1 MPLKLIRRTGS
12 PCWHIQGTVAG
23 ERIRQSTGIEL
34 GQKGEAEIYRA
45 RLEARLV
52 ERRARGK
59 RATYTFAEAALAYIE
74 SGGEARFLAR
84 IIEHFGPERAL
95 ADIDGQAIREAERKL
110 FAHVKPAT
118 VNRQLITP
126 ISAIYNLAAD
136 EGLAEYRRF
145 RKRKGDQKR
154 TRWLTPEEAEELIAQ
169 AVAIAPHLIPM
180 LAMLLGGGLRVS
192 EALRVTRSTY
202 YENSAEILVG
212 QSKNGDARLVK
223 LPARAGRMIDVN
235 LPEKGNICLTP
246 KGKPYVITPGR
257 GGQTAA
263 AFNRVRDAAGLG
275 PEVTPHVLRHTWAT
289 WFYCQT
295 LDFGGLLD
303 QGGWRKADMAMRY
316 RKIAPEDLN
325 ERLRVARWDFTRR
338 TTPEQRRGAIRA
350 I

>member
-1 MPLKLIRRTGS
+1 MPLKLTKRTGS
-12 PCWHIQGTVAG
+12 PCWHVQGTVAG
-23 ERIRQSTGIEL
+23 ERIRESTGIEL
-34 GQKGEAEIYRA
+34 NYKAEAEIYKV

-74 SGGEARFLAR
+74 SGGERRFLKP
-84 IIEHFGPERAL
+84 IIAHFGPETAL
-95 ADIDGQAIREAERKL
+95 QDIDGQAIRDAER
-110 FAHVKPAT
+110 AIYPDVKPAT

-136 EGLAEYRRF
+136 EGLAEFRRF

-154 TRWLTPEEAEELIAQ
+154 TRWLEPEEAEALLDQ
-169 AVAIAPHLIPM
+169 ARKQAPHLLPV

-202 YENSAEILVG
+202 YEASGEILVA

-223 LPARAGRMIDVN
+223 LPERAARMISAA
-235 LPEKGNICLTP
+235 LPEAGTICLTP
-246 KGKPYVITPGR
+246 KGKPYVITPGT
-257 GGQTAA
+257 GGQIAG
-263 AFNRVRDAAGLG
+263 AFEKVRAAAGLG
-275 PEVTPHVLRHTWAT
+275 PEVTPHILRHTWAT
-289 WFYCQT
+289 WFYAQS

-303 QGGWRKADMAMRY
+303 QGGWRKSDMAMRY
-316 RKIAPEDLN
+316 RKIAPEDLAD
-325 ERLRVARWDFTRR
+325 RLAAHGWDFERR
-338 TTPEQRRGAIRA
+338 ATAQSKRAQIRA